1 MPKKNNKKKHNER
14 ATQAF
19 STAAE
24 QSDWVR
30 VHNNEI
36 FEEKVW
42 EAISNAVAL
51 KANRSYYLWGKL

>member
-1 MPKKNNKKKHNER
+1 MCQKKKKHNER

-30 VHNNEI
+30 FQKNEF
-36 FEEKVW
+36 FEDKVW
-42 EAISNAVAL
+42 KAISDAVAL
-51 KANRSYYLWGKL
+51 KANNSYDLWGKL